1 MSDKKENTVSKVNET
16 KGEETGKE
24 KEGTE
29 DDLLRKLEE
38 QNRYVCNCKFIT
50 SLHEYIYIINVY
62 IFTCRSSK

>member
-1 MSDKKENTVSKVNET
+1 MSNKKENTVSEVNES

-38 QNRYVCNCKFIT
+38 QNR
-50 SLHEYIYIINVY
+50 
-62 IFTCRSSK
+62 